1 MKPRIWSL
9 AFILALTG
17 LGVSCAAQSRSSR
30 KQTQVAHIQELI
42 SSGRYVFRARSA
54 QSMGG
59 HTRHLTSE
67 YTLTVMPDTVV
78 AFLPYF
84 GRAYSAPMDPTKG
97 GIQFTSTRFTNKTD
111 AGKKGGWSVTIT
123 PNDVRDVQRLNLTVS
138 TEGYATL
145 NVTSTQRQP
154 ISFTGI
160 IVEKE

>member
-1 MKPRIWSL
+1 LL
-9 AFILALTG
+9 AIALSG
-17 LGVSCAAQSRSSR
+17 LSAACAAQGTSSAKKNR
-30 KQTQVAHIQELI
+30 IAHTQELI

-59 HTRHLTSE
+59 HTRQLTSE
-67 YTLTVMPDTVV
+67 YTLKVTPDTVV

-84 GRAYSAPMDPTKG
+84 GRANTAPMDPTKG
-97 GIQFTSTRFTNKTD
+97 GIQFTSTRFTNKAD
-111 AGKKGGWSVTIT
+111 VRKKGGWSITVT
-123 PNDVRDVQRLNLTVS
+123 PKDVSDVQQLNLSVS

>member
-1 MKPRIWSL
+1 MKPSIWSL
-9 AFILALTG
+9 ALVLALTG
-17 LGVSCAAQSRSSR
+17 LGLSCVAQSASSR
-30 KQTQVAHIQELI
+30 KQTRIAHIQELI

-59 HTRHLTSE
+59 HTRQLTSE
-67 YTLTVMPDTVV
+67 YTLKVTPDTVV

-84 GRAYSAPMDPTKG
+84 GRAYTAPMDPTKG
-97 GIQFTSTRFTNKTD
+97 GIQFTSTRFTGNTD
-111 AGKKGGWSVTIT
+111 ARKKGGWSVTIT

-160 IVEKE
+160 IVDKE